1 MRLEERGSES
11 RNEPRRRGGS
21 GGEREAAI
29 TRALLAHYDATAR
42 ALPWRGV
49 DDPYAVWVSE
59 VMLQQTRV
67 EAVVPYYERWLETF
81 PTVEALAEARL
92 DEVLKAWEGLGYYRR
107 ARNLHAAAR
116 LVRERHGGRLPD
128 DPADLRA
135 LPGVGIYTAGA
146 VASIAFG
153 VAAPAVDGNVR
164 RVLSR
169 LHDLEDPSP
178 AELRDRAAE
187 LVPADR
193 PGDFNQA
200 LMELGATI
208 CTPRAPDCEACPL
221 AGHCEARARGVQE
234 QRPRLGHRASIPERR
249 FATAVV
255 ADPDGRLL
263 LVRRPPDGLL
273 GGLWEFPSAEL
284 EEGSSPHDVAPDAVR
299 RTVHPPPAPSTDA
312 GAGDGVRLRS
322 LELELEDVRH
332 TFSHFR
338 AVYRP
343 VGYAVAGGLDTAGDA
358 LWADPSRL
366 EELALPVA
374 QQRIAATAGRAVRQ
388 SVLRP

>member
-1 MRLEERGSES
+1 M
-11 RNEPRRRGGS
+11 NVCV
-21 GGEREAAI
+21 EAAM

-42 ALPWRGV
+42 TLPWRGAE
-49 DDPYAVWVSE
+49 DPYAVWVSE

-67 EAVVPYYERWLETF
+67 EAVVPYYERWLRTF
-81 PTVEALAEARL
+81 PTLEALADADV

-107 ARNLHAAAR
+107 AQNLHAAAR
-116 LVRERHGGRLPD
+116 LVRERYGGRLPD
-128 DPADLRA
+128 DPTGLRG
-135 LPGVGIYTAGA
+135 LPGVGAYIANA
-146 VASIAFG
+146 IASIAFG

-169 LHDLEDPSP
+169 LYDLEDPSP
-178 AELRDRAAE
+178 AELRERAAA
-187 LVPADR
+187 LVPGDR

-200 LMELGATI
+200 LMELGSTI

-234 QRPRLGHRASIPERR
+234 QRPRPGRRASVPQRR
-249 FATAVV
+249 FAAAVV

-263 LVRRPPDGLL
+263 LGRWPADGLL
-273 GGLWEFPSAEL
+273 GGLWEFPGAEL

-299 RTVHPPPAPSTDA
+299 RFVRVPREPAGGDA
-312 GAGDGVRLRS
+312 ETGERVPLRP
-322 LELELEDVRH
+322 LKLGLEDVRH

-343 VGYAVAGGLDTAGDA
+343 VG
-358 LWADPSRL
+358 
-366 EELALPVA
+366 
-374 QQRIAATAGRAVRQ
+374 
-388 SVLRP
+388 